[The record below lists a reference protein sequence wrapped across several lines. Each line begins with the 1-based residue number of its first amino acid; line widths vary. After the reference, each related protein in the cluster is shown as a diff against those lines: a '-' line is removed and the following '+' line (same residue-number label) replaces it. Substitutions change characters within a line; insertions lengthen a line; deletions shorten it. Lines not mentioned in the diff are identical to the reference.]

1 MTTSPAR
8 RLIVAYAALTLLLD
22 LSVFLPGGLV
32 YEGGPWGVW
41 GLIALVGFQ
50 ALVVWPLWHEGSSD
64 RDVAWLFA
72 VAFAA
77 LYVAM
82 TVMQTPLATAV
93 LWFVLSISQLAILWT
108 SPIRAFVWAVGDSPA
123 EPLRQ

>member
-41 GLIALVGFQ
+41 GLIVLVGFQ

-64 RDVAWLFA
+64 RVVAWLFA

-77 LYVAM
+77 LNVVITFMLTA
-82 TVMQTPLATAV
+82 PLEFVV
-93 LWFVLSISQLAILWT
+93 LWFVLSISQAAILWT
-108 SPIRAFVWAVGDSPA
+108 RPISAFVWADSPA